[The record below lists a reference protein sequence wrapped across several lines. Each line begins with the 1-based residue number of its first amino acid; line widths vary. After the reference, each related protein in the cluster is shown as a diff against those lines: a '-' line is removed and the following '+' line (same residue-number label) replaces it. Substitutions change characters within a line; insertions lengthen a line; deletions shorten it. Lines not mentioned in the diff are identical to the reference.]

1 MMEWLADYGLF
12 LLKAITIAAVILLVV
27 GFVAGMN
34 QRNRA
39 GGRDG
44 QIRIQDLNEELKD
57 QADDFQESLL
67 SDDDLK
73 QHRKAQKKKAK
84 LEAKE
89 EKKKRK
95 QQDAKEQPEESGA
108 GRLFVLDFDGDIK
121 ASGVEA
127 LRQEIT
133 AIVGNKHES
142 DEVLIRLQSP
152 GGLVHS
158 YGLAASQL
166 ARIKQAGL
174 RLVVVVDEV
183 AASGGYMMACVA
195 DEIIAAPFSVIGS
208 IGVVAQIPNVHRL
221 LKKNDIDV
229 EILTAGEYKRTLT
242 VLGENTE
249 KGRQKFIE
257 ELESTH
263 ELFKLFISE
272 HRPELDLE
280 AVATGEV
287 WYGRDALANGLV
299 DRIQTS
305 DDYILESTKSK
316 KVYKIS
322 YEHKKTFAEKL
333 GLAAELGLTR
343 ALTRIW
349 SQHLNRWF

>member
-1 MMEWLADYGLF
+1 MEWLVDYGVF
-12 LLKAITIAAVILLVV
+12 LLKAITIAAMVVLVV
-27 GFVAGMN
+27 GFIAGLS
-34 QRNRA
+34 QRNRSN
-39 GGRDG
+39 GRDG
-44 QIRIQDLNEELKD
+44 QIRILDLNEELKE
-57 QADDFQESLL
+57 QSDDFQESLL
-67 SDDDLK
+67 SEADLK

-84 LEAKE
+84 QEAKD
-89 EKKKRK
+89 EKKQRK
-95 QQDAKEQPEESGA
+95 QKGADEQPEEA
-108 GRLFVLDFDGDIK
+108 AHGRLFVLDFDGDIK

-133 AIVGNKHES
+133 AIVGNKQAS
-142 DEVLIRLQSP
+142 DEVLVRLQSP

-208 IGVVAQIPNVHRL
+208 IGVVAQVPNVHRL

-257 ELESTH
+257 ELETTH
-263 ELFKLFISE
+263 ELFKQFIAE

-287 WYGRDALANGLV
+287 WYGRDALAKGLI

-305 DDYILESTKSK
+305 DDYILDSATSK
-316 KVYKIS
+316 KVYKIT
-322 YEHKKTFAEKL
+322 YEHKKTLAEKL
-333 GLAAELGLTR
+333 GLAAELGLSR
-343 ALTRIW
+343 AFARIW